1 MTSNHPIS
9 LLRRA
14 LLHPAW
20 LGAVATLAIN
30 DHLLKGSGL
39 VPAWFTG
46 KLSDI
51 VGLFAAPLLL
61 AVLLRVSSRRGWAL
75 AHIVIAVVF
84 SAIQVSTAAADA
96 WSGFMGVFGFPWAIT
111 SDLTDLL
118 TLPALAVSYVFVP
131 RMAGQRVAH
140 HVTGELAV
148 ASAGML
154 CCVATSQVGG
164 GEPFYGSFEAD
175 TYIHNANDFDIV
187 LRVRPLKASAE
198 FDCDLVEEDPA
209 RYLRDALF
217 GDAQSWTL
225 VPDATMPVLEIW
237 DRPARSCHAAWIDA
251 DNLAPSIIFWREG
264 QYPETFVEGTGIT
277 PDTTGWISIAFND
290 EGPGTYE
297 TQDELV
303 FRIEPLPPSEPGVC
317 TPSADSSRLAWG
329 DVPTGEWILGAVDE
343 GIDGCVQL
351 RLQTGFEDQIDVDG
365 KPWELCLPRGAFPF
379 SEGDLIDVQDSS
391 SNDVAEAVVITR
403 NDAETGE
410 PETTLTALRSNG
422 GSTVYGMQALVDPEL
437 ACDPI
442 PEETCGTVRRSVSVS
457 MVGGG
462 FESIDVQQGAEVP
475 ATTQSATET
484 LEVHL
489 VHASQRLVADTEC
502 ESGPVDLG
510 TDLELVAIR
519 RDRGGE

>member
-39 VPAWFTG
+39 LPARFTG

-61 AVLLRVSSRRGWAL
+61 AVVLRVSSRRGWAL
-75 AHIVIAVVF
+75 AHIAIAVVF
-84 SAIQVSTAAADA
+84 SAIQVSVAAADA
-96 WSGFMGVFGFPWAIT
+96 WSGFMGMFGFPWVIT

-118 TLPALAVSYVFVP
+118 TLPALAVSYIFVP
-131 RMAGQRVAH
+131 RMAGQRVAD

-154 CCVATSQVGG
+154 CCVATSQAP
-164 GEPFYGSFEAD
+164 GEPFYSSFEAD
-175 TYIHNANDFDIV
+175 TYIHNANEFDIV
-187 LRVRPLKASAE
+187 LRIRPLKPSAE

-217 GDAQSWTL
+217 ADAQSWTL
-225 VPDATMPVLEIW
+225 APDATMPVLELW
-237 DRPARSCHAAWIDA
+237 DRPSRRCHAAWIDA
-251 DNLAPSIIFWREG
+251 DNLAPSVIFWREG
-264 QYPETFVEGTGIT
+264 QFPTDFVDGIGIT
-277 PDTTGWISIAFND
+277 PDTNGWISIAFD
-290 EGPGTYE
+290 DKGPGTYE

-303 FRIEPLPPSEPGVC
+303 FRIEALPRSEPGVC
-317 TPSADSSRLAWG
+317 TPSADSRRLAWG
-329 DVPTGEWILGAVDE
+329 DVPTGEWVLGAVDE

-351 RLQTGFEDQIDVDG
+351 LLQTGFEDQLDVDG
-365 KPWELCLPRGAFPF
+365 RPWELCLPRGAFPF
-379 SEGDLIDVQDSS
+379 SEGELVDIQDA
-391 SNDVAEAVVITR
+391 SNTAGTQAVEITR
-403 NDAETGE
+403 NDVETGQ
-410 PETTLTALRSNG
+410 PATTLTALRSNG
-422 GSTVYGMQALVDPEL
+422 GSTVYGMQALIDPEL

-442 PEETCGTVRRSVSVS
+442 PQEACGTVRRAVSVS

-462 FESIDVQQGAEVP
+462 FEPVGVQQGSEVP

-484 LEVHL
+484 LELQL
-489 VHASQRLVADTEC
+489 VHASERLVADTAC
-502 ESGPVDLG
+502 ESGRLDLG